1 MTHKKSNLDKVSV
14 IRSLE
19 YLKAKK
25 IIQIKTEKKKI
36 IEVRLF
42 DEKRQ
47 KISIGDEIEFS
58 LTNDL
63 DKKILVKVIGLSKFK
78 TFKDLYSRFHYSLFG
93 HPHGTTLN
101 DQLKD
106 IMECYSKEE
115 EEKYKV
121 FGIHIELIE

>member
-1 MTHKKSNLDKVSV
+1 MRHQTKLFSEPFY
-14 IRSLE
+14 R
-19 YLKAKK
+19 
-25 IIQIKTEKKKI
+25 IKEKKKI